1 MKNILSTVI
10 TNTLR
15 TYLNH
20 GYELYFGSN
29 TSGSQSY
36 EVGNAIFLTNDNGKT
51 LTKIYTARSKVDFF
65 KKEYV
70 VTIENHVNDGGTLWN
85 GKGEIIGTKPIYVH
99 ESGLKEIYFE
109 DEEEYNEVVKK
120 SRERRRRDNGDCTK
134 VVLKEK
140 SFPVVLKMLKNVKGH
155 KTKKLSDIKSAYVR
169 REYGKAKIY
178 IEVKRPGSDI
188 TQSVMIVKN

>member
-10 TNTLR
+10 TNTLK

-20 GYELYFGSN
+20 GYELYFGNN

-36 EVGNAIFLTNDNGKT
+36 EVGNSIFLTDDNGKT
-51 LTKIYTARSKVDFF
+51 LTKIYTARGKIDFF

-85 GKGEIIGTKPIYVH
+85 GKGEIIGTKSIYVH
-99 ESGLKEIYFE
+99 ESRLKEIYFE

-120 SRERRRRDNGDCTK
+120 ARERRRRDNIDCTK
-134 VVLKEK
+134 IVLKEK
-140 SFPVVLKMLKNVKGH
+140 SFPLVLKMLKNVKGH

-169 REYGKAKIY
+169 HEYGKAKIY
-178 IEVKRPGSDI
+178 IEVKKPGSDI
-188 TQSVMIVKN
+188 TESVMIVKN